1 MGLKSLIKKYK
12 KMKANPF
19 SGNVKDRL
27 DKAKDFMSEA
37 QQGDVASKYAGI
49 RTVPGVKSEMERDE
63 DSKAAAKFTEQQIA
77 ATAAATAETERLETR
92 TRSSMPSKAEQDL
105 IAKRRLAA
113 SKRRGGRASTI
124 LSDETLG

>member
-12 KMKANPF
+12 KMKASPF
-19 SGNVKDRL
+19 SGNIKDRVGKVKDFL
-27 DKAKDFMSEA
+27 SEA
-37 QQGDVASKYAGI
+37 QQGDVASKYAGV
-49 RTVPGVKSEMERDE
+49 RAFPGMVKSEQERQE
-63 DSKAAAKFTEQQIA
+63 DAELAGTAAEQQIA
-77 ATAAATAETERLETR
+77 ATAETERQAAR

>member
-1 MGLKSLIKKYK
+1 MGLRSLIKKYK
-12 KMKANPF
+12 KLKANPF
-19 SGNVKDRL
+19 SGNIKDRL
-27 DKAKDFMSEA
+27 DKGKDFMSEA
-37 QQGDVASKYAGI
+37 QQGSVLSKYAGV
-49 RTVPGVKSEMERDE
+49 RAFPGMVKSEAERQE
-63 DSKAAAKFTEQQIA
+63 DAEAAGAFAEQQIA
-77 ATAAATAETERLETR
+77 ATAETQRQEAR

>member
-1 MGLKSLIKKYK
+1 MGLRSLIKKYK
-12 KMKANPF
+12 KLKSNPF
-19 SGNVKDRL
+19 SGNIKDRL
-27 DKAKDFMSEA
+27 DKGKDFMSEA
-37 QQGDVASKYAGI
+37 QQGSVLSKYAGI
-49 RTVPGVKSEMERDE
+49 RTVPGVKSEAERQE
-63 DSKAAAKFTEQQIA
+63 DAEAAGAFAEQQIA
-77 ATAAATAETERLETR
+77 ATAETQRQEAR